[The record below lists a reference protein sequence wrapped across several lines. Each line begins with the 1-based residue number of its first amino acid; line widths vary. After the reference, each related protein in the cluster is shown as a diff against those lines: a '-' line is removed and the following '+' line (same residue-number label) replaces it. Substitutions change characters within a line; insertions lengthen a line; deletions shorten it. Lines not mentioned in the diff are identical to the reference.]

1 MLFGQRYLPSN
12 KAIFMICGKI
22 SSNKQISDLCFT
34 LKCLRNKVGSKNT
47 TPYCSLI
54 SGKLPRMD
62 FVTHYFLSS

>member
-34 LKCLRNKVGSKNT
+34 LKCLRNKVIFVS
-47 TPYCSLI
+47 YCSLI